1 MRQVWVTRAG
11 PPETLQVREA
21 PDPEPGPGQVRLRV
35 AAAGVNFADVMMR
48 LGIYPDAPR
57 LPAVPGY
64 EAAGV
69 IDAVGAGVPAARVGE
84 RVLAFCR
91 FGGYADLLCVAREA
105 VFPVP
110 DGVPLTIAAALPV
123 NYLTAW
129 QMLVVMAGVKAGD
142 TVLVHGAAG
151 GVGLA
156 AVELCRR
163 AGARVFGSAS
173 PAKHAVLAERGVEF
187 CCDSRRRDFAAAV
200 RAAAGGRGVDLVLEP
215 RHGAW
220 IRESYAAL
228 APTGRLVLFGFSSAA
243 PGKTRSRLAV
253 LRTLAGVPWLALN
266 PIRLMNDN
274 RGVMGVNLGQ
284 LWNEGE
290 RVRGWMTEL
299 VRLLAEGGVS
309 PRVDRVYPF
318 AEAAA
323 AHHRLQ
329 DRLNVGKVLLAPDG
343 AREAVS

>member
-21 PDPEPGPGQVRLRV
+21 PDPVPGPGQVRLRV

-48 LGIYPDAPR
+48 LGIYPDAPP

-69 IDAVGAGVPAARVGE
+69 IDAVGEGVPAARVGE

-156 AVELCRR
+156 AVDLCRR

-173 PAKHAVLAERGVEF
+173 PAKHAALAERGVEF
-187 CCDSRRRDFAAAV
+187 CIDSPSRKPCWPWNMSRTPKSPSSTTTSAPPAKALKNCTCGRRPRGCGSSKGCRAASMGRRR
-200 RAAAGGRGVDLVLEP
+200 P
-215 RHGAW
+215 
-220 IRESYAAL
+220 
-228 APTGRLVLFGFSSAA
+228 
-243 PGKTRSRLAV
+243 PGH
-253 LRTLAGVPWLALN
+253 
-266 PIRLMNDN
+266 
-274 RGVMGVNLGQ
+274 
-284 LWNEGE
+284 
-290 RVRGWMTEL
+290 
-299 VRLLAEGGVS
+299 LL
-309 PRVDRVYPF
+309 
-318 AEAAA
+318 
-323 AHHRLQ
+323 
-329 DRLNVGKVLLAPDG
+329 
-343 AREAVS
+343 